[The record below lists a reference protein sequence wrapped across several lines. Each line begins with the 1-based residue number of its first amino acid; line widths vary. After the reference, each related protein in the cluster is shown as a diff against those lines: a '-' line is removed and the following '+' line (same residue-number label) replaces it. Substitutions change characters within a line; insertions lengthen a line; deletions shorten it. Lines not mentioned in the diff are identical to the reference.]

1 MSINGRISNLGN
13 TIQSVAPKDVLP
25 SLHMKTYFKATETL
39 NMNLP
44 SKNTS
49 LNVTNDMKVDLRVV
63 DENITI
69 IKPDEKSFEQLD
81 LIRFD
86 KFRK

>member
-1 MSINGRISNLGN
+1 MSSKGRASNLGN
-13 TIQSVAPKDVLP
+13 TIQHVAPKNVLP
-25 SLHMKTYFKATETL
+25 SLHMKTYFKACETL

-63 DENITI
+63 DQNIENI
-69 IKPDEKSFEQLD
+69 KPE
-81 LIRFD
+81 D
-86 KFRK
+86 KTFN

>member
-1 MSINGRISNLGN
+1 
-13 TIQSVAPKDVLP
+13 
-25 SLHMKTYFKATETL
+25 
-39 NMNLP
+39 MNLP